1 MESSKRYE
9 ERKRK
14 KEKKKKIKSHEIVR
28 VLGAPVDGWIGCVAE
43 DRGDEPSV
51 TANGSTRCF
60 CCSFLAYSC
69 GLEV

>member
-1 MESSKRYE
+1 ME
-9 ERKRK
+9 
-14 KEKKKKIKSHEIVR
+14 EKDQVAWNCSNIRNTETI
-28 VLGAPVDGWIGCVAE
+28 DWIGRVAE

-69 GLEV
+69 GREILELFFFLAVGSVA